1 MRTGNADRQI
11 LDRCRRFIEA
21 HRLLAPSDRVLV
33 ACSGGADSLALLDIL
48 GRLSQPLGITVVGCY
63 VDHGQHPRATSA
75 ARRVERHCRRLS
87 VPFVLCRADAA
98 RAAPGSNEDALR
110 RERARLLE
118 ETAEDLGCR
127 RIATGHTRDD
137 QAETVLLR
145 IVRGTGVAGLRGIPV
160 RRGRF
165 IRPLLWS
172 SKETLERYCR
182 SRRLAFDRDPANR
195 DMRFV
200 RNRIRH
206 HVLPRLKTLNPAVAE
221 ALLRLSRAAARDQR
235 ALAALAREVPME
247 EGKGFARIL
256 WNEAARLPAAVLTRL
271 WVLMLRKVKG
281 PGASLPLGHG
291 EVLLRHMRRAGP
303 GCWSH
308 SLPGGVVARRD
319 KRWLS
324 FELPGEKTS
333 AFRLKVECPGEVR
346 LPQGRMRFSLQRF
359 RPERAGPCR
368 VFFDPELAPFPLT
381 VRSLRPGDRLE
392 KWGGGSREVCRI
404 LMDAKVPRA
413 DRKLV
418 PLLVCKKRILWIAG
432 VRRSRHAGMAAAGRL
447 ALCVEYFPAGSD
459 LRRGSSAP
467 GG

>member
-1 MRTGNADRQI
+1 M
-11 LDRCRRFIEA
+11 
-21 HRLLAPSDRVLV
+21 

-48 GRLSQPLGITVVGCY
+48 GRLSQPLGIAIVGCY
-63 VDHGQHPRATSA
+63 VDHGQHPRAASA
-75 ARRVERHCRRLS
+75 ARRVERHCRRLL

-98 RAAPGSNEDALR
+98 RAAPGSNEDELR

-235 ALAALAREVPME
+235 VLAALARSVPME
-247 EGKGFARIL
+247 EGRGFARIP
-256 WNEAARLPAAVLTRL
+256 WNQASQLPAAVLTRA

-291 EVLLRHMRRAGP
+291 EVMLRRMRREGP

-308 SLPGGVVARRD
+308 SLPGGVVVRRD

-324 FELPGEKTS
+324 FELPDGKAKAFCIRVKKT
-333 AFRLKVECPGEVR
+333 GEVR

-404 LMDAKVPRA
+404 LMDEKIPRR
-413 DRKLV
+413 DRTLV
-418 PLLVCKKRILWIAG
+418 PLLCRGRRILWIAG
-432 VRRSRHAGMAAAGRL
+432 VRRSRHYPLSTCGKM
-447 ALCVEYFPAGSD
+447 ALCVEYM
-459 LRRGSSAP
+459 R
-467 GG
+467 